1 MPTAP
6 LPKQSAPCASIVS
19 FVVLLF
25 AIFAGVSAH
34 AGDDAFRK
42 ELTERLK
49 SATEGETSGVAVLVA
64 RDGEILF
71 QGGFGYADVDQKT
84 PITAETKFRIGSVTK
99 QFTAAAILKLVE
111 QDRLSLEDPLA
122 KYFPEFPGGD
132 RVTVRHLL
140 NHTSGLKS
148 YTDKPDFIVRVTQ
161 PIEPSELIAS
171 FQNDPPDF
179 APGTGF
185 HYNNSAYFL
194 LGEIIKKVSGKSYG
208 EYLQETFF
216 QPLGMTSTGV
226 YDNADPPEG
235 AARGYSYINE
245 QLSPALDW
253 DMSWAGA
260 AGALY
265 STVGD
270 LHLWNEALYGGKL
283 LSPESLKAAT
293 TPLEL
298 PPDVDGMSYGFGLM
312 IASVHR
318 LPAIFHGGGLNGWA
332 SFLLWLPEQRCT
344 IAVLGNAQPPP
355 PPLAP
360 ASIARGIV
368 ATLFQEE
375 IAKVPGPMEDTS
387 ISPETFADY
396 VGRYDYK
403 DAILSITQDGDALY
417 AQLTG
422 QPKSRIYP
430 QAADHFF
437 WKDVDAE
444 VRFLRDE
451 SNQVIAAL
459 HQQNGNRFRAK
470 RMEGG
475 IELTEEEAEAFVGK
489 YLYGLAIMTVTRDG
503 TQLFAQLTG
512 QPKFPIFPTAENE
525 FEWRVVEARVK
536 FEKNEDGKV
545 TKAVHTQNGVTFSA
559 PKLD

>member
-49 SATEGETSGVAVLVA
+49 SATKGETSGVAVLVA

>member
-71 QGGFGYADVDQKT
+71 QRGFGYADVDQKT